1 MRTLSDASNHQ
12 LSQFCATMTSA
23 KIGSMASFY
32 ELIGVE
38 LYKRH
43 GLGHRNSPDRVKGI
57 ESIVK
62 AMAKANVREGVALK
76 LSEVSL
82 QDMVSSRKETVY
94 GLDTQ
99 EHIKRILEGE
109 HQ

>member
-1 MRTLSDASNHQ
+1 MRTLSEASNHQ
-12 LSQFCATMTSA
+12 LTQFCATMTSA
-23 KIGSMASFY
+23 KIGAQASFY

-43 GLGHRNSPDRVKGI
+43 GLGHRNATDRVKGI

-62 AMAKANVREGVALK
+62 SMAKANVREGVALK

-82 QDMVSSRKETVY
+82 QDMVSSRKEVVY

-99 EHIKRILEGE
+99 EHIKRIMEGE
-109 HQ
+109 H